1 MLKKYKTSFESYIG
15 GYYIDNKICDSIV
28 EYFKTNKDKSYE
40 GFFVKRGKNLV
51 DKKIKDSIDI
61 GISPTNYDSP
71 LAEYRN
77 ALQSCLDSYCKT
89 YKSIQGGAHF
99 NINFPYVIQH
109 YPPGG
114 GYKNLHYEAVDKN
127 TSDRVLVFMTY
138 LNDVA
143 KAGTEFPYQKLITPC
158 KKGLTLIWPPG
169 FTHPHKGVVNK
180 TKEKYI
186 VTGWFTYD

>member
-1 MLKKYKTSFESYIG
+1 M
-15 GYYIDNKICDSIV
+15 
-28 EYFKTNKDKSYE
+28 NKDKAYE
-40 GFFVKRGKNLV
+40 GFFTRKGKFHV
-51 DKKIKDSIDI
+51 DKKVKNSIDLS
-61 GISPTNYDSP
+61 ISHTNYDSP
-71 LAEYRN
+71 LNEYRSS
-77 ALQSCLDSYCKT
+77 LQSCLDDYCKT

-99 NINFPYVIQH
+99 NVNVPYNIQY

-114 GYKNLHYEAVDKN
+114 GYKNLHYESVGRS

-138 LNDVA
+138 LNDVP
-143 KAGTEFPYQKLITPC
+143 KAGTEFPYQKLTTPC